1 MHQGS
6 EPMRRTLTGLLAAA
20 MMAQLA
26 AAPLFAQEM
35 KPVITVTGEA
45 GVKVAP
51 DMATIRIGVDTLEG
65 TAAEA
70 MQNNSAQMRSVQE
83 ALRASG
89 LQDRDLQTS
98 GLSVQPEYSYP
109 QNGERVLQ
117 GYRATNGLNVQVRD
131 LAKLGGILDQVT
143 KDGANNIGGLSFGLQ
158 ESGKAQD
165 EARVAAVKEARR
177 RAEMMA
183 EAEGVKL
190 GRVLEIREG
199 SEPAPRPMMRMAAA
213 EAAMAPAPIEAG
225 EMEFSTSVTLT
236 WELIKP

>member
-1 MHQGS
+1 
-6 EPMRRTLTGLLAAA
+6 MRRTLTGLLAAA